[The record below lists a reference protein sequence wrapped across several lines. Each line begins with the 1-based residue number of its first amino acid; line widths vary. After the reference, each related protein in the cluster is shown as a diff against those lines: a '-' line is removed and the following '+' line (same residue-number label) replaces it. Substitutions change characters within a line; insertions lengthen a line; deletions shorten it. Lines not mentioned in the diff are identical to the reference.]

1 MVNSFEGR
9 GKVTS
14 TKIRPEKQEMVEQ
27 LKGKFKESQIV
38 VLTNYRGEKGKPGL
52 TVKEVSVLREKIRD
66 AGSEYKV
73 IKNTLACKA
82 IKETGDDKLS
92 AYFAEPT
99 AAIFGYKDPVATAKA
114 IVDFK
119 KEANKDRNH
128 LPVVKA
134 AYMKGKFLS
143 AEELET
149 LATLPSRE
157 ALLGQLAGVMNGPVQ
172 NFVGVLA
179 APMRDF
185 VNVLNAIKRQKE
197 EQG

>member
-1 MVNSFEGR
+1 M
-9 GKVTS
+9 TS

-99 AAIFGYKDPVATAKA
+99 AAIFGYKDTCSNSQSLCRTS
-114 IVDFK
+114 K
-119 KEANKDRNH
+119 KKPNKDRRIICLLLK
-128 LPVVKA
+128 LP
-134 AYMKGKFLS
+134 
-143 AEELET
+143 
-149 LATLPSRE
+149 
-157 ALLGQLAGVMNGPVQ
+157 
-172 NFVGVLA
+172 
-179 APMRDF
+179 
-185 VNVLNAIKRQKE
+185 I
-197 EQG
+197 

>member
-1 MVNSFEGR
+1 M
-9 GKVTS
+9 TS
-14 TKIRPEKQEMVEQ
+14 TKIIRPEKQEMVEQ

-52 TVKEVSVLREKIRD
+52 TVKEVSNLREKVRD

-73 IKNTLACKA
+73 IKNTLACRA
-82 IKETGDDKLS
+82 VKELGDEKLGD
-92 AYFAEPT
+92 YLVEPT
-99 AAIFGYKDPVATAKA
+99 AVIFGYKDPVATAKA

-143 AEELET
+143 SDELDT
-149 LATLPSRE
+149 LATLPPKE
-157 ALLGQLAGVMNGPVQ
+157 ALLGQLLGVINGPVQ

-185 VNVLNAIKRQKE
+185 VNVLCAIQKQKE
-197 EQG
+197 EASE